1 MKIADYKMAGPI
13 GVDLDNTIASYD
25 EVLFDTA
32 LELKL
37 IEPSKPKGK
46 KMIRDA
52 VRRLPDG
59 EIIWQ
64 KLQAEIYGPRMMV
77 AGLIEGVNNFFLQ
90 CRQKSIQVYVISHK
104 TKFANYDS
112 TGINLRDAALKWLNA
127 KDFFDQKGLGLK
139 RSNVYFESTRQDK
152 ISRIKNLGCKYFID
166 DLKEIFEE
174 RTFPNSTIKILF
186 DQHNEYKSFKN
197 GSIYNT
203 WKEITELI
211 FESDK

>member
-1 MKIADYKMAGPI
+1 MTTADNKMVGPI

-32 LELKL
+32 LELNV
-37 IEPSKPKGK
+37 IEPSNPKGK

-64 KLQAEIYGPRMMV
+64 KLQAEIYGPRMMA
-77 AGLIEGVNNFFLQ
+77 AGLIEDVNNFFLQ
-90 CRQKSIQVYVISHK
+90 CRQESIQVYVISHK

-112 TGINLRDAALKWLNA
+112 AGINLRDAALKWLNA
-127 KDFFDQKGLGLK
+127 KDFFDQKGLGLEC
-139 RSNVYFESTRQDK
+139 SNVYFESTRQDK

-186 DQHNEYKSFKN
+186 DQHNEYKSCKN

-211 FESDK
+211 FE